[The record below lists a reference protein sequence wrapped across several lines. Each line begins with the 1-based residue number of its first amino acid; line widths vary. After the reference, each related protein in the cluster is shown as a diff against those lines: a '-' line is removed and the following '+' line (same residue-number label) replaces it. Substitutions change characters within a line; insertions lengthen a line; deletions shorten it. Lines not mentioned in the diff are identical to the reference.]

1 MFMIVGVLLLIF
13 IGGQVKSTNSGMSVP
28 DWPNTYGHFMF
39 SFPWEKMVGGIF
51 WEHSHRLIA
60 SGMGLFT
67 IILTILV
74 YKIDSRIWVKRIGML
89 ALIAVIVQGALGGLT
104 VMFNLPAWISSS
116 HGTLAQIYLCIITSI
131 ALITSPCWVENPI
144 KIKDSSKNSLRKIA
158 TITTFVIFSQLLIGA
173 IMRHSEAGLAIPD
186 FPLMYGKLIPPL
198 TESALIEANNQL
210 LKFGILSK
218 SGNSFI
224 TAPQMFIHFLHRLW
238 AFVVVISVVLTFV
251 NVNKN
256 FKNIKQLH
264 FPALILLVLVFV
276 QFSLGVLTI
285 LTEKQF
291 TITSIHVVVGA
302 STLATSFVLMVR
314 SKHLLIN

>member
-104 VMFNLPAWISSS
+104 AVSYTHLRA
-116 HGTLAQIYLCIITSI
+116 HETVLDLVCR
-131 ALITSPCWVENPI
+131 LLLE
-144 KIKDSSKNSLRKIA
+144 KKKNK
-158 TITTFVIFSQLLIGA
+158 T
-173 IMRHSEAGLAIPD
+173 
-186 FPLMYGKLIPPL
+186 K
-198 TESALIEANNQL
+198 
-210 LKFGILSK
+210 
-218 SGNSFI
+218 
-224 TAPQMFIHFLHRLW
+224 
-238 AFVVVISVVLTFV
+238 
-251 NVNKN
+251 
-256 FKNIKQLH
+256 
-264 FPALILLVLVFV
+264 
-276 QFSLGVLTI
+276 
-285 LTEKQF
+285 
-291 TITSIHVVVGA
+291 
-302 STLATSFVLMVR
+302 
-314 SKHLLIN
+314 